1 MEASKAEMWCSSWES
16 QYGMGAR
23 GIEGGCTSHVARGP
37 VGVGR
42 DDDLVAVALG
52 VLAVGGGGERAGE
65 EDQRAEG

>member
-1 MEASKAEMWCSSWES
+1 
-16 QYGMGAR
+16 
-23 GIEGGCTSHVARGP
+23 VARGP